1 MYTCTGAVLAAAMRA
16 AAFALV
22 ALACGAAK
30 VGSRPAA
37 VGVRWAPGV
46 ATALEAAAM
55 AAGQQDLPQQPEDAS
70 GHAAKGATPDSACS
84 VSQSGNVPADFTA
97 QAPQCQANGT
107 RSCRTISPPSRGAA
121 FDFASSPWKSPPG
134 RSPDAAAVAA
144 SALTTTLATTLA
156 ASTLTT
162 AALTTSTLTTAT
174 VTTSSLA
181 TTLTATAFVPART
194 ATLAAAA
201 LTAALAAAAI
211 STPFPAFDDS
221 DVLTESDFNLFDAD
235 HTSQDAL

>member
-1 MYTCTGAVLAAAMRA
+1 MRA

-37 VGVRWAPGV
+37 MGVRWAPRV
-46 ATALEAAAM
+46 ATALDAAAM

-70 GHAAKGATPDSACS
+70 GHAAPGATPDSACS
-84 VSQSGNVPADFTA
+84 VSQSGNVPADLSTA

-134 RSPDAAAVAA
+134 RSPDADLPYEFRLPPGPFDVLEDDGPGACADDEH
-144 SALTTTLATTLA
+144 
-156 ASTLTT
+156 
-162 AALTTSTLTTAT
+162 
-174 VTTSSLA
+174 
-181 TTLTATAFVPART
+181 FVG
-194 ATLAAAA
+194 
-201 LTAALAAAAI
+201 
-211 STPFPAFDDS
+211 SPAFDDS